1 MWIEGRNHTLLNLDE
16 VLCFELQ
23 KEMEGSIPDRT
34 PTGNYLIKAYG
45 THRSKWG
52 NAEVTMFIGPR
63 EQCVERLEFLRAKLE
78 LVGHD
83 RINIG

>member
-1 MWIEGRNHTLLNLDE
+1 MWIEGRNHTLLNLKE
-16 VLCFELQ
+16 VLCFEIERE
-23 KEMEGSIPDRT
+23 KHD
-34 PTGNYLIKAYG
+34 PTTGEEPSKTYKIKAYG

-52 NAEVTMFIGPR
+52 NAQITMFIGTK
-63 EQCVERLEFLRAKLE
+63 EQCVERIEYLRTKLG